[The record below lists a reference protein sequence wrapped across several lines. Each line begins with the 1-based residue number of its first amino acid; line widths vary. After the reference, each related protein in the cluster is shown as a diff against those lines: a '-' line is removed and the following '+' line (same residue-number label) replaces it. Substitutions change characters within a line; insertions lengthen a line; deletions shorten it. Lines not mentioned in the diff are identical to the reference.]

1 MWTKR
6 ILILLPV
13 IVCLFLAQSYFWV
26 PTYEEQAR
34 ATPERLSQFITASIG
49 DAQILNPILNAD
61 GTSSSICGMVFE
73 GLIDRDKNLNW
84 RGRLATSW
92 EIFEEATFIVNP
104 EDKRTPEQIAA
115 LIRAEMARPVREATP
130 LSTCAANIANVE
142 ILPAETI
149 TEKLKQPKPAKKG
162 DEPKEGEEPER
173 VDVTVTV
180 KRPARIK
187 LTLKKV
193 DQDLFK
199 TLAEIVGKNYSS
211 SFKAEEHI
219 SVAPAAFDAKKPEY
233 AKAFLPATE
242 HNPVVLFRL
251 RKGVKFHDGHEFDSG
266 DVKFT
271 YESIIDPKSRSPR
284 VPDYEPV
291 KAVGTPDKHTV
302 RVVYKRLFSPG
313 FGSWAMEI
321 LPEHLLNEKMM
332 RAEAKRKGIPFD
344 EFNMRKSD
352 FNLHPVGC
360 GPFKFERWETDEFI
374 KVVRFEDYWEGPA
387 QYSAQIM
394 RIIPDSIT
402 QEMEFYAGAV
412 DSFGPRPNQVK
423 RLKTDERFQ
432 NFSGLSYGYDYI
444 GYNMRRELFKDKRV
458 RRALSMAIDVDKIIR
473 FVRYDQ
479 AERITGPF
487 VKQTEYYDQGI
498 KPLAYDPDGA
508 LKLLEEAGWK
518 RNRDGWL
525 ERDGKRF
532 RFTLITN
539 NGNDIRR
546 DIMAVAQD
554 GWKKIG
560 IDVNVDMLEWS
571 VFIGKYIDQGD
582 FDACVLGWSMGID
595 PDLYQIWHS
604 SQSNPNQ
611 LNFCG
616 FKNAEADDLIVR
628 IRQEYDKK
636 KQVELCHKLH
646 RIIADEQPYTFISV
660 ARWTAL
666 LDRRIIRV
674 RRDETGK
681 IIGYERIKATKTGN
695 YAYDFHHWLKRPNVP
710 EFIPE

>member
-13 IVCLFLAQSYFWV
+13 VVCLFLAQSYFWV
-26 PTYEEQAR
+26 PTYEQQAR
-34 ATPERLSQFITASIG
+34 ATPDRLSQFITASIG

-61 GTSSSICGMVFE
+61 TTSSSVCGMVFE

-84 RGRLATSW
+84 RGRLAERW
-92 EIFEEATFIVNP
+92 EVFEEAYFVVDP
-104 EDKRTPEQIAA
+104 KDKRTAEQIAA
-115 LIRAEMARPVREATP
+115 RIRAEMARPVQEVTP
-130 LSTCAANIANVE
+130 LSTCVANITDVKV
-142 ILPAETI
+142 LPAETI
-149 TEKLKQPKPAKKG
+149 TEKLKQPEPAKT
-162 DEPKEGEEPER
+162 DEKPKT

-187 LTLKKV
+187 LTLRKV
-193 DQDLFK
+193 DQDVFE
-199 TLAEIVGKNYSS
+199 TLSGIVGKDYFS
-211 SFKAEEHI
+211 SFKAEEHV
-219 SVAPAAFDAKKPEY
+219 SVAPVAFDEKKPEY
-233 AKAFLPATE
+233 AKTFLPATE
-242 HNPVVLFRL
+242 HNPVVLFQL
-251 RKGVKFHDGHEFDSG
+251 RTGVKFHDGHEFDSG

-271 YESIIDPKSRSPR
+271 YESIVDGKNRSPR
-284 VPDYEPV
+284 IPDYEPV
-291 KAVGTPDKHTV
+291 KAVETPDKYRV

-313 FGSWAMEI
+313 FGSWAMGI
-321 LPEHLLNEKMM
+321 LPEHLLNEKQM
-332 RAEAKRKGIPFD
+332 RAEAERKEIPFD
-344 EFNMRKSD
+344 KFNMRKSD
-352 FNLHPVGC
+352 FNLHPIGC
-360 GPFKFERWETDEFI
+360 GPFRFEQWETDEFI

-387 QYSAQIM
+387 QYSARIM

-412 DSFGPRPNQVK
+412 DSFGPRPNQVR
-423 RLKTDERFQ
+423 RLKADERFQ

-458 RRALSMAIDVDKIIR
+458 RRALGMAIDVDKIIR

-487 VKQTEYYDQGI
+487 VKQTEYYDQSI
-498 KPLAYDPDGA
+498 KPPPYDPDGA
-508 LKLLEEAGWK
+508 LTLLAEAGWK
-518 RNRDGWL
+518 RNSAGWL
-525 ERDGKRF
+525 EKNGKRF

-560 IDVNVDMLEWS
+560 VDVNVDMLEWS

-604 SQSNPNQ
+604 SQTNPHQ

-616 FKNAEADDLIVR
+616 YKNAEADDLIIR
-628 IRQEYDKK
+628 IRQEYDNR
-636 KQVELCHKLH
+636 KQIDLCHKLH

-660 ARWTAL
+660 GRWTAL
-666 LDRRIIRV
+666 LDRRIVRV
-674 RRDETGK
+674 RRDKAGK
-681 IIGYERIKATKTGN
+681 VIGYERIKATKTGD
-695 YAYDFHHWLKRPNVP
+695 YAYDFHHWLKRPKVP
-710 EFIPE
+710 EFLPE

>member
-13 IVCLFLAQSYFWV
+13 VVCLFLASSYFWV
-26 PTYEEQAR
+26 PTYEQQAR
-34 ATPERLSQFITASIG
+34 ATPDRLSQFISASIG

-61 GTSSSICGMVFE
+61 TASSSVCGMIFE
-73 GLIDRDKNLNW
+73 GLIDRDKELNW

-92 EIFEEATFIVNP
+92 EVFEEAYFVVNP
-104 EDKRTPEQIAA
+104 KDKQTPEQIAA
-115 LIRAEMARPVREATP
+115 LIRSEMSRPVQEATP
-130 LSTCAANIANVE
+130 LSMCVANIKSVE
-142 ILPAETI
+142 ILPAETL
-149 TEKLKQPKPAKKG
+149 TETLQEPDPKQEPAGGKVPKT
-162 DEPKEGEEPER
+162 

-180 KRPARIK
+180 ERPARIK
-187 LTLKKV
+187 LTLRKV
-193 DQDLFK
+193 DQDVFK
-199 TLAEIVGKNYSS
+199 TLSEIVGKGYFS
-211 SFKAEEHI
+211 SFKAEEHV

-233 AKAFLPATE
+233 AKEFLPATE
-242 HNPVVLFRL
+242 HNPMVLFRL

-271 YESIIDPKSRSPR
+271 YESIINGKNRSPR
-284 VPDYEPV
+284 IPDYEPV
-291 KAVGTPDKHTV
+291 KTVETPDKYTV

-321 LPEHLLNEKMM
+321 LPEHLLNEKRM
-332 RAEAKRKGIPFD
+332 RTEAEQKGIPFD
-344 EFNMRKSD
+344 KFNMRKSD
-352 FNLHPVGC
+352 FNLHPIGC
-360 GPFKFERWETDEFI
+360 GPFKFEQWETDEFI

-387 QYSAQIM
+387 QYSARIM
-394 RIIPDSIT
+394 RIIPDTIT

-412 DSFGPRPNQVK
+412 DSFGPRPNQVR
-423 RLKTDERFQ
+423 RLKADERFQ

-458 RRALSMAIDVDKIIR
+458 RRALGMAIDVDKIIR

-487 VKQTEYYDQGI
+487 VKQTEYYDRSI
-498 KPLAYDPDGA
+498 KPLPYDPDGA
-508 LKLLEEAGWK
+508 LTLLEEAGWK
-518 RNRDGWL
+518 RNSAGWL
-525 ERDGKRF
+525 EKNGERF

-560 IDVNVDMLEWS
+560 VDVNVDMLEWS

-604 SQSNPNQ
+604 SQTNPHQ

-616 FKNAEADDLIVR
+616 FKNAEADDLIIR

-636 KQVELCHKLH
+636 KQIELCHRLH

-660 ARWTAL
+660 GRWTAL
-666 LDRRIIRV
+666 LDRRIVRV
-674 RRDETGK
+674 RRDKTGEV
-681 IIGYERIKATKTGN
+681 IGYERIKATKTGD
-695 YAYDFHHWLKRPNVP
+695 YAYDFLHWLKVPKVP
-710 EFIPE
+710 ELLPE

>member
-104 EDKRTPEQIAA
+104 EDKRTPEEIAA

-271 YESIIDPKSRSPR
+271 YESIIDQKNGSVR
-284 VPDYEPV
+284 VSDYEPV
-291 KAVGTPDKHTV
+291 KTVETPDKHTV
-302 RVVYKRLFSPG
+302 RVIYRRLFSSG
-313 FGSWAMEI
+313 FGSWAIGI
-321 LPEHLLNEKMM
+321 LPEHLLNKERL
-332 RAEAKRKGIPFD
+332 RAEAGEKGIAPDDFLMGHSA
-344 EFNMRKSD
+344 FNR
-352 FNLHPVGC
+352 HPIGC
-360 GPFKFERWETDEFI
+360 GPFKFAEWKHNRHI
-374 KVVRFEDYWEGPA
+374 KLKRFAGYWEGAPEFEEYVA
-387 QYSAQIM
+387 RVIPNAEDQKREFLAGRIDSYSL
-394 RIIPDSIT
+394 RPG
-402 QEMEFYAGAV
+402 EV
-412 DSFGPRPNQVK
+412 DKLAKDG
-423 RLKTDERFQ
+423 RFQ
-432 NFSGLSYGYDYI
+432 RFSSLSYGYTYI
-444 GYNMRRELFKDKRV
+444 GYNMRREPFNDKRF
-458 RRALSMAIDVDKIIR
+458 RRALGMAIDVGALIKNIALG
-473 FVRYDQ
+473 Q
-479 AERITGPF
+479 GERITGPF
-487 VKQTEYYDQGI
+487 IKQTDYYDHSI
-498 KPLAYDPDGA
+498 KPLPYDPKA
-508 LKLLEEAGWK
+508 SVRLLQEAGWI
-518 RNRDGWL
+518 RNDAGWL
-525 ERDGKRF
+525 EKNGKRL
-532 RFTLITN
+532 RFKLITN
-539 NGNDIRR
+539 TGNDIRKGIADAAGR
-546 DIMAVAQD
+546 YWRA
-554 GWKKIG
+554 IG
-560 IDVNVDMLEWS
+560 VDATTECLEWGT
-571 VFIGKYIDQGD
+571 FIKHHIDKAS
-582 FDACVLGWSMGID
+582 FDACMLGWSMGIE
-595 PDLYQIWHS
+595 PDLCQIWHT
-604 SQSNPNQ
+604 SQTTPGL

-616 FKNAEADDLIVR
+616 FENEQADDLIIR
-628 IRQEYDKK
+628 IRETYDKK
-636 KQVELCHKLH
+636 KQVKLCHSLH
-646 RIIADEQPYTFISV
+646 RIIADEQPYTFLYASK
-660 ARWTAL
+660 WTAL
-666 LDRRIIRV
+666 LSKQLVVV
-674 RRDETGK
+674 RRDKAGK
-681 IIGYERIKATKTGN
+681 IIGYEKIKPTKTGS
-695 YAYDFHHWLKRPNVP
+695 YAFDFNRWTKVLNLPKSLR
-710 EFIPE
+710 